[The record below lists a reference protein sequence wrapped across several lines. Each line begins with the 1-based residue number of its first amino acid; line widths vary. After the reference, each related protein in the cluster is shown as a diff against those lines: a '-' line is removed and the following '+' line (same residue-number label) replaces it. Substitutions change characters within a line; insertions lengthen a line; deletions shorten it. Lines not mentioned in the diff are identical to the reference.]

1 MGTSVIRER
10 AFARSSAYAARVP
23 RGDTANANAPSS
35 FDASF
40 ALLLL
45 LSTKRRQSARSR
57 SSAAS
62 EAEGHSIRA
71 NVGVE
76 FKGVRW
82 SRKASR
88 AGIESEVWAERDDGK
103 SP

>member
-1 MGTSVIRER
+1 MIRER

-45 LSTKRRQSARSR
+45 LSTKRRTERAQSLVR
-57 SSAAS
+57 
-62 EAEGHSIRA
+62 
-71 NVGVE
+71 
-76 FKGVRW
+76 GVR
-82 SRKASR
+82 S
-88 AGIESEVWAERDDGK
+88 
-103 SP
+103 